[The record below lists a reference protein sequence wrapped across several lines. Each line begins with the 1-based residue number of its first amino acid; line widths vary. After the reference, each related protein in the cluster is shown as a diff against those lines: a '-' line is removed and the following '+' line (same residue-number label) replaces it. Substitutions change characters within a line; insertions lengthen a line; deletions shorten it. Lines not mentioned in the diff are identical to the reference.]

1 MINNNKIKDNIYM
14 DINYKNKYNKYKNK
28 YLQLK
33 LSLNQYG
40 GKNLISK
47 NIISNILENII
58 STSYSIFELD
68 YSNENKKTIEDI
80 KINKNLCYNFY
91 GSIDNFIFNTDNSTE
106 LSNYIVEIGDNNI
119 NTSTDFVD
127 IIKNLAKVLS
137 LGYNKDFFWLTIR
150 TVLPSDHWIIPRWH
164 CDGNYFD
171 TEKYTLLFYCMFLYN
186 FISFCIILYIFVSF
200 TQLYGIGRLAS
211 LAFTPGFEHILFK

>member
-1 MINNNKIKDNIYM
+1 MMNNNKIKDNIYM

-68 YSNENKKTIEDI
+68 YSNENKKTKRRFRKTN
-80 KINKNLCYNFY
+80 KIY
-91 GSIDNFIFNTDNSTE
+91 E
-106 LSNYIVEIGDNNI
+106 
-119 NTSTDFVD
+119 
-127 IIKNLAKVLS
+127 
-137 LGYNKDFFWLTIR
+137 R
-150 TVLPSDHWIIPRWH
+150 
-164 CDGNYFD
+164 
-171 TEKYTLLFYCMFLYN
+171 
-186 FISFCIILYIFVSF
+186 
-200 TQLYGIGRLAS
+200 
-211 LAFTPGFEHILFK
+211 